1 MRRLFLAAI
10 ALALCTGV
18 AFLLRSSAHQD
29 SFPNFDTKSEKSA
42 VQNDAA
48 FRDGFYQ
55 GGLAAGRGNPV
66 HIASG
71 RWVSEAGQAGF
82 TLGYQQA
89 YIESF
94 RARHQPATATNG
106 AFRDG
111 LYLGALAAK
120 RGEEPRIAEGRWSSQ
135 PDRASFTY
143 CGSSSRRQP
152 HTLMTGKRVVGHV
165 AQLRTARQEYGPQT
179 GPLHRGQARIA
190 V

>member
-29 SFPNFDTKSEKSA
+29 SFPNFDTKSENSA

-55 GGLAAGRGNPV
+55 GGLAAKRGNPV

-71 RWVSEAGQAGF
+71 RWVTEADQAGF

-94 RARHQPATATNG
+94 RANHQAATATYHG
-106 AFRDG
+106 R
-111 LYLGALAAK
+111 ALVKPA
-120 RGEEPRIAEGRWSSQ
+120 RPRFVHGWVSARIR
-135 PDRASFTY
+135 PTY

-152 HTLMTGKRVVGHV
+152 HPLLTGKRLSH
-165 AQLRTARQEYGPQT
+165 T
-179 GPLHRGQARIA
+179 
-190 V
+190 

>member
-29 SFPNFDTKSEKSA
+29 SFPNFDTKSENSA

-66 HIASG
+66 HIARG
-71 RWVSEAGQAGF
+71 RWVTEADQAGF

-94 RARHQPATATNG
+94 RAKHQAATATNG

-111 LYLGALAAK
+111 LYLGTLAAK

-135 PDRASFTY
+135 PDRASFTAGY
-143 CGSSSRRQP
+143 QQGYD
-152 HTLMTGKRVVGHV
+152 
-165 AQLRTARQEYGPQT
+165 QLIPVRAAAVNRTHE
-179 GPLHRGQARIA
+179 
-190 V
+190 